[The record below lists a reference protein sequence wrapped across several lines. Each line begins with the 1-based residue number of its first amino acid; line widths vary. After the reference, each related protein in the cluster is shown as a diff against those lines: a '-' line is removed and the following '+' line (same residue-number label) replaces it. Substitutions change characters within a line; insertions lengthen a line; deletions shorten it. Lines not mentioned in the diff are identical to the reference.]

1 MKKLLLLGLTLILFI
16 ACQQQ
21 EKKRYFSESSEI
33 DVLKSGIDA
42 YESGDWDKWKAHF
55 ADTAKIYV
63 NSKESVTVSARLEEL
78 SSSSSALSSY
88 GFDKEND
95 WIEMVIDADEETWV
109 YYWAQWNGEFEAT
122 KRKVSV
128 PIHLAVQFSNG
139 KITEEHVY
147 YDGTEMNMAIKE
159 IAAMQAIEETEAE

>member
-78 SSSSSALSSY
+78 SSSTSALSSY

-95 WIEMVIDADEETWV
+95 WI
-109 YYWAQWNGEFEAT
+109 
-122 KRKVSV
+122 
-128 PIHLAVQFSNG
+128 
-139 KITEEHVY
+139 
-147 YDGTEMNMAIKE
+147 
-159 IAAMQAIEETEAE
+159 